1 MTDTNPLHVPPANP
15 RDDGLGHDD
24 ASACAA
30 HEEIATRAASAGNY
44 AHMTRFSRGMSREE
58 IVAKFMGIPI
68 EDAPAALAAADATP
82 SQG

>member
-15 RDDGLGHDD
+15 RDDGLDHDD
-24 ASACAA
+24 ASARAA
-30 HEEIATRAASAGNY
+30 HEEIAARAASAGDY

-68 EDAPAALAAADATP
+68 ADVPAALAAAGATP
-82 SQG
+82 PHG